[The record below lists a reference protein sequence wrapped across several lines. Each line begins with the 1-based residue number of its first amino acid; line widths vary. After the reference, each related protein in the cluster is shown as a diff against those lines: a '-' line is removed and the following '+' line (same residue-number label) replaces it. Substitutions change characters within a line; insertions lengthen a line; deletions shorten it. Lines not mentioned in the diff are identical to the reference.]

1 MAYGT
6 LHGAEAS
13 LYDLNAL
20 REEIFRGSVSV
31 PLATADGITLTTDDG
46 EMILA
51 EKSLDIETATK
62 NLLAVG

>member
-1 MAYGT
+1 MAYGI

-20 REEIFRGSVSV
+20 REELFRGSVSV
-31 PLATADGITLTTDDG
+31 PLATDDGIILTTQDG
-46 EMILA
+46 EPILA